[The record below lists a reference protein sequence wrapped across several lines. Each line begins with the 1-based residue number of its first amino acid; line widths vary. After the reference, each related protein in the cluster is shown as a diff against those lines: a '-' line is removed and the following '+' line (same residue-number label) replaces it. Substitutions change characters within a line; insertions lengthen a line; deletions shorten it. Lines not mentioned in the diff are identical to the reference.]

1 MSISG
6 RIGGMLESCG
16 KNIAKRELEAKYG
29 QQIGKIANNGN
40 KVYQKKVK
48 NGTITTGLT
57 WDNKVIAEVR
67 HQGDNIEGTT
77 KKIRYNRDG
86 DIIEVSRSR
95 RATNYRNSVSENLE
109 TGEVKSKV
117 LSYGVTDNHPQH
129 QVKTTVIDSDGKV
142 KTTTKDVKINGK
154 NYATENV

>member
-6 RIGGMLESCG
+6 RIGGMLENCG
-16 KNIAKRELEAKYG
+16 KNFVKRELEAKYG

-57 WDNKVIAEVR
+57 WDNKVISKVTR
-67 HQGDNIEGTT
+67 QGDNIKGTT

-86 DIIEVSRSR
+86 DIIEVSRST
-95 RATNYRNSVSENLE
+95 RATNYRGSVGENLE
-109 TGEVKSKV
+109 TG
-117 LSYGVTDNHPQH
+117 
-129 QVKTTVIDSDGKV
+129 
-142 KTTTKDVKINGK
+142 
-154 NYATENV
+154 